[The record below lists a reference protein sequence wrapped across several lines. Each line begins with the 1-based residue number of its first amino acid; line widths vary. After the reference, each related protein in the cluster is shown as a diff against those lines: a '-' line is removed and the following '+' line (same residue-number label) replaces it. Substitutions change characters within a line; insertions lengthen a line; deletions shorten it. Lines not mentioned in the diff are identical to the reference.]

1 MSVDHRRL
9 MEVVFWYFNCTLDNW
24 FLFQSQHV
32 FIDMFIGWYCNILR
46 KRPVYYRD
54 LEALF
59 MLLPALYHTHVA
71 RGMVSSGIFVSFIKY
86 IIVFLC

>member
-1 MSVDHRRL
+1 MATHVCRSSEVDGGCFL
-9 MEVVFWYFNCTLDNW
+9 VFYW

-71 RGMVSSGIFVSFIKY
+71 RGMVSSGIFVSFIKH